1 MEHEKFIL
9 PLHLGS
15 LESLRIPGCRDL
27 FVISRRVREC
37 PEHLAALPGAGPH
50 LRGCPP
56 PHVPDLPGS
65 GQLFHVLPLLRAGRQ
80 SQLPGGGLRVL
91 SPTQYPKAHLAVAP
105 TCLGRDA
112 LRATRIPQ
120 TPLRARRQG
129 QAQWA
134 PGASSTRGTGS
145 SSSGG
150 DLEPHTLLRPSRS
163 ETTPSTTS
171 SRPGPSTRP
180 GTIQKP

>member
-37 PEHLAALPGAGPH
+37 PEHPAALSGAGPH
-50 LRGCPP
+50 LRGRPP

-80 SQLPGGGLRVL
+80 SQLPGGGLLGPVTHSVFQ
-91 SPTQYPKAHLAVAP
+91 SPPSCSPHLPRERRPESYPHPSDPSAGPKAGAGSVGSWGFVHS
-105 TCLGRDA
+105 GR
-112 LRATRIPQ
+112 REQQQR
-120 TPLRARRQG
+120 
-129 QAQWA
+129 W
-134 PGASSTRGTGS
+134 
-145 SSSGG
+145 
-150 DLEPHTLLRPSRS
+150 
-163 ETTPSTTS
+163 
-171 SRPGPSTRP
+171 
-180 GTIQKP
+180 